1 MKKILKFILILLPW
15 FIGGII
21 FRSDTIFYKSLNK
34 PVFAPPSI
42 LFPIIWTILYFLIA
56 LNIYLIFK
64 NNNYKDT
71 LSYNK
76 TLLINYFSN
85 QIFSFLFF
93 TLKSPFLALI
103 DTFIVFI
110 SSLFLYYESKELN
123 KTSAKLLI
131 PYIIWNLFANILI
144 ISIFSFSIFIAV
156 FSIPFSIPFS
166 SAHSIL
172 SNITTIATSC
182 LCHLHHKHLIFLH
195 HH

>member
-15 FIGGII
+15 FIGGLL

-42 LFPIIWTILYFLIA
+42 IFPIVWTILYLLIA
-56 LNIYLIFK
+56 ISIYLIL
-64 NNNYKDT
+64 KDNK
-71 LSYNK
+71 LKDIPSYTK
-76 TLLINYFSN
+76 TLIINYFSN

-93 TLKSPFLALI
+93 TLKSPFLAII

-131 PYIIWNLFANILI
+131 PYIIWNIFALILI
-144 ISIFSFSIFIAV
+144 IFIFFMN
-156 FSIPFSIPFS
+156 
-166 SAHSIL
+166 L
-172 SNITTIATSC
+172 
-182 LCHLHHKHLIFLH
+182 
-195 HH
+195 